1 MRYSHSR
8 VGLFNQCPY
17 KYKLRYLDEV
27 KTVKNQDPD
36 NALYLGIAMHEGLE
50 KGLNDGLKSYKDNYY
65 LIDDQNINELI
76 KLEFLI
82 PLVKEAI
89 PKGIYEMKIEDDDF
103 IGFMDLLAP
112 VGADGE
118 YTETD
123 TGIYDLFDFKYSNNV
138 EYYKDSSQLHLYK
151 YQVERKYN
159 VKIRNLYYVMIP
171 KVQIKQKKTEDL
183 FQFRK
188 RIQEQLEE
196 TFQNFKIIKVEYD
209 PEKVIDFW
217 IDVKR
222 LQESEDYCK
231 RPSYLCRWCEY
242 QDFCE
247 KGEDYMLIPKNER
260 RERVID
266 ERPDFWIYADSYV
279 GKSTFVDKLDDL
291 LFINTDGNI
300 DNTTS
305 PVISIKDD
313 VEVTGRITK
322 RTLAWDK
329 FLDVI
334 LELEKKE
341 NEFNRIAIDLVE
353 DLYEHCRLYTYNKL
367 GIQHEQDAGFGKGWD
382 MVRTEFLSTM
392 KRLKNIGYQIIY
404 ISKEIQTEINLK
416 NGGSISTFKP
426 NINDRV
432 ANVLAGT
439 VDLTFRAYLDGEE
452 RYLQLEKK
460 ENVFGG
466 GRFDFKTDRIK
477 LDMNEFL
484 KELRNAQKGITL
496 KKEDEVKVEVKPA
509 EVTETTEEVEEKPKT
524 RRRAAKKEETVEEV
538 TEEETKNITETT
550 EEVVEEVVEEPKKR
564 ARRSRGE

>member
-27 KTVKNQDPD
+27 KVVKNQDPD

-50 KGLNDGLKSYKDNYY
+50 KGLYKALESYKDNYY
-65 LIDDQNINELI
+65 LINDQNINELI

-118 YTETD
+118 YVED
-123 TGIYDLFDFKYSNNV
+123 DIGIYDLFDFKYSNNV
-138 EYYKDSSQLHLYK
+138 DYYKDSSQLHLYK

-159 VKIRNLYYVMIP
+159 VKIRDLYYVMIP

-183 FQFRK
+183 FQFRR

-196 TFQNFKIIKVEYD
+196 TFQNFKIIKVDYD
-209 PEKVIDFW
+209 PEKVVDFW

-231 RPSYLCRWCEY
+231 KPSYLCRWCEY

-305 PVISIKDD
+305 PVIPIKDD

-367 GIQHEQDAGFGKGWD
+367 GIDHEQDAGFGKGWD

-509 EVTETTEEVEEKPKT
+509 EVTETTEEVTSEEEKPKD
-524 RRRAAKKEETVEEV
+524 RRRAAKKEEESTETVEEV
-538 TEEETKNITETT
+538 TEETET
-550 EEVVEEVVEEPKKR
+550 VEAVAEEPKKR
-564 ARRSRGE
+564 ARRARS